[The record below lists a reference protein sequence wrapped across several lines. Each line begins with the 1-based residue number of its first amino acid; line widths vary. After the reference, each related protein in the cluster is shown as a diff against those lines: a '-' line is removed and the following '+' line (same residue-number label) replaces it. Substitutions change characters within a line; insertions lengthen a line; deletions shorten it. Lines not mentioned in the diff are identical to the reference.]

1 MPSGCSRFLA
11 ALEGATLGAVI
22 DERECMTYA
31 RGAAIALRTLGPSAR
46 ANVIAMLRMQGL
58 SVDEARAV
66 LDTGL
71 RQGLFVEGEGRMAA
85 GPEAEAAGSH
95 ALVWFKPA
103 AA

>member
-11 ALEGATLGAVI
+11 VHGGATLGAVI
-22 DERECMTYA
+22 DERESMAYA
-31 RGAAIALRTLGPSAR
+31 RGAAIALHTLGPSAR

-58 SVDEARAV
+58 TVEEVRAV

-71 RQGLFVEGEGRMAA
+71 RHGLVVEDEGRIAA
-85 GPEAEAAGSH
+85 GPEAEAAC
-95 ALVWFKPA
+95 ARAMIWFKPA